1 MKTVFVTVGTTSF
14 DELIAAVSS
23 PAAEQVL
30 RSRGCR
36 QLVLQIG
43 RGALQPAPQY
53 GPAFVRDVFRFK
65 ESLAEDLRR
74 ADLVISHAGAGSCL
88 ETLEEGKPL
97 LVVINEKLMDNHQ
110 LELARQLHK
119 DGHVLY
125 CNCSTL
131 VETLQSMDLSTL
143 KPFPPG
149 QPEKFALFLDKVV
162 GFEYKQNKLL
172 NRCFSCTSV
181 ASSSKLRAGIG
192 VSLTAPRRRS
202 PLGLPEVRRAPPSRG
217 QAAARGRQQRPPYGA
232 GHESPPRS
240 RRARERERP
249 HLGAPSV
256 DPHWRPAPP
265 PVLCAERRP
274 RRLPGTMQKGWKKYF
289 GQKSLSEVTMDEY
302 LGSLGL
308 YRKLTAKD
316 ASCLFRAI
324 SEQLFLCQIH
334 HMEVRKACVSFMRQN
349 QRNFES
355 YVEGS
360 FEKYLERLGDPKES
374 AGQLEISALSV
385 IYNRDFILYR
395 YPGRPPTYATDNGFE
410 DKILLCCSGNGH
422 YDSVYTKQFQANAA
436 ICQAVLYE
444 ILYKDVF
451 LMDEEELR
459 SAVEMFRSGSKKHRN
474 SGCVES
480 EDTNFNCLHEKIP
493 RNPSGKRGD
502 VWEGNDTDSPVEDKF
517 RQGTEEAKIT
527 ENSSKMPFPY
537 KVLKALDPEIYR
549 NVEFDVWLDSRKE
562 LQKTD
567 YMVFAGRQYYLGD
580 KCQVRLDPGGK
591 YYNAHIQEV
600 GQDGNTVT
608 VFIEELAE
616 KHTVPLASLKPVTQV
631 APVLAWNVVPSRK
644 GGSYQK
650 VAGGYFSGI
659 EMDVKT
665 RKRLL
670 KKVRGKEVFMT
681 MAYSRGQPVLPPRL
695 QHGVPSGRSPPVHC
709 SQGGGNMA
717 PYGPYH
723 PQNPPQ
729 RHNRGFGMPR
739 GSARFINRHNMVGPQ
754 IAFYPS
760 PGKRCYQSYD
770 SFSCR
775 SRSYSRSRRQ
785 MQCVNKECQYGFV
798 PENGEEPQGS
808 EETITFYEIEEGD
821 ETSFPALAGQ
831 GSPTAIVHGPAG
843 FWVARRGPN
852 SVPANKQTL
861 NRSEEDVEETSE
873 NGKFHEEYLYAPP
886 DPECETATV
895 FSSAEPT
902 ANLEEGPVAVS
913 AQDGVA
919 SYSYPQ
925 KVMVNSAVIATS
937 AGVNA
942 APPTVFSSNS
952 ATTQASVTTAVPPQ
966 TAVQPVL
973 VSPASIGRPVPV
985 SSLPFPIYSAPLPPA
1000 SEVGEA
1006 GAIPPP
1012 YSCDPSGSDLP
1023 RDTKVLQYYFNLGLQ
1038 YYHQSYWHSMVYV
1051 QPVPPA
1057 SSVEAYPAYAEPAHV
1072 LDHSVPQ
1079 LYDAGRAEVHQVP
1092 LDAPTNGNFQNA
1104 EPPALSHGTVYY
1116 PVVSDPY
1123 NQPSAPGFDSCIS
1136 LVPAYHY
1143 IGSWHSLNPPYGT
1156 SPRVPN
1162 AVSSGQLHQVSYV
1175 ASPNPATHY
1184 VPQGM

>member
-1 MKTVFVTVGTTSF
+1 MKSVFVTVGTTSF
-14 DELIAAVSS
+14 DELIAAISS

-30 RSRGCR
+30 RSRGYR

-43 RGALQPAPQY
+43 RGALQPSPQH
-53 GPAFVRDVFRFK
+53 GPTFVREVFRFK
-65 ESLAEDLRR
+65 ESLAEDLRS

-162 GFEYKQNKLL
+162 GFRRFPNHAETPYP
-172 NRCFSCTSV
+172 
-181 ASSSKLRAGIG
+181 AG
-192 VSLTAPRRRS
+192 APR
-202 PLGLPEVRRAPPSRG
+202 GAPCTPSRG
-217 QAAARGRQQRPPYGA
+217 RAGRQAAAAPA
-232 GHESPPRS
+232 RS
-240 RRARERERP
+240 RARAPRARGGHKSGSGRTWARRAST
-249 HLGAPSV
+249 LIGG
-256 DPHWRPAPP
+256 RRRP
-265 PVLCAERRP
+265 PVLCEEPRP

-334 HMEVRKACVSFMRQN
+334 HMEVRRACVSFMRQN

-459 SAVEMFRSGSKKHRN
+459 SAVEMFRSGSKKNRN
-474 SGCVES
+474 SGCLES
-480 EDTNFNCLHEKIP
+480 EDTSFNCLHEKVP
-493 RNPSGKRGD
+493 RNPPGKRGD
-502 VWEGNDTDSPVEDKF
+502 DWEGNDTDNPVEDKF
-517 RQGTEEAKIT
+517 RQGTEEAKT
-527 ENSSKMPFPY
+527 PENSSKMPFPY

-650 VAGGYFSGI
+650 GGGYFSGI

-695 QHGVPSGRSPPVHC
+695 QHGVPSGRSPPIHC
-709 SQGGGNMA
+709 SQGGGNIA

-831 GSPTAIVHGPAG
+831 GSPTAIVHSPAG
-843 FWVARRGPN
+843 FWVARRSPN

-861 NRSEEDVEETSE
+861 NPSEEDVEETSE

-886 DPECETATV
+886 DPDCETATV
-895 FSSAEPT
+895 FGSAEPT
-902 ANLEEGPVAVS
+902 ANLEEGPVSVS
-913 AQDGVA
+913 PQDGVA

-942 APPTVFSSNS
+942 APPTVFSNS
-952 ATTQASVTTAVPPQ
+952 ASTQASVTTAVPPQ
-966 TAVQPVL
+966 TAIQPVL
-973 VSPASIGRPVPV
+973 VSPTSIGRPVPV

-1072 LDHSVPQ
+1072 LDQSVPQ
-1079 LYDAGRAEVHQVP
+1079 LYDAGRAEVQHVP
-1092 LDAPTNGNFQNA
+1092 LDAPTNGNFQNV
-1104 EPPALSHGTVYY
+1104 EPPALSHGMVYY

-1123 NQPSAPGFDSCIS
+1123 SQPSAPGFDPCIS
-1136 LVPAYHY
+1136 LVPAYQY
-1143 IGSWHSLNPPYGT
+1143 IGSWHSINPPYGN
-1156 SPRVPN
+1156 SARVPN

-1175 ASPNPATHY
+1175 ASPNPAMPY